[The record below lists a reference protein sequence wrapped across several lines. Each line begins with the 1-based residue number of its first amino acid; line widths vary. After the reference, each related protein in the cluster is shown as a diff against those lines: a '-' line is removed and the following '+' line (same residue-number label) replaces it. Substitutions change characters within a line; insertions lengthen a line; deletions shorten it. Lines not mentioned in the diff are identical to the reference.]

1 MLTLKVI
8 TEEKERVIKGLEK
21 KNFPNA
27 ANAIEEVIETD
38 KKRREAQT
46 ELDKNL
52 SEAKKMA
59 AQIGALMKQ
68 GQKEEAEQIK
78 AQVAALKETN
88 KELEDKK
95 TEAEKEMV
103 RLLCAIP
110 NIPYDLVPEGKGAE
124 ENLVVKSNLCEC
136 KEGDTVGNWT
146 VVPEKAEDKL
156 PHWELAKKYNL
167 IDFDL
172 GVKISGAGF
181 PVYRGKGAQLQ
192 RALINFFLDEARKAG
207 YEEIMPPTVV
217 NADSGYGTGQLPD
230 K

>member
-103 RLLCAIP
+103 RLLCTIP

-124 ENLVVKSNLCEC
+124 ENLVVKSNLC
-136 KEGDTVGNWT
+136 
-146 VVPEKAEDKL
+146 
-156 PHWELAKKYNL
+156 
-167 IDFDL
+167 
-172 GVKISGAGF
+172 
-181 PVYRGKGAQLQ
+181 
-192 RALINFFLDEARKAG
+192 
-207 YEEIMPPTVV
+207 
-217 NADSGYGTGQLPD
+217 
-230 K
+230 

>member
-95 TEAEKEMV
+95 T
-103 RLLCAIP
+103 
-110 NIPYDLVPEGKGAE
+110 
-124 ENLVVKSNLCEC
+124 
-136 KEGDTVGNWT
+136 
-146 VVPEKAEDKL
+146 
-156 PHWELAKKYNL
+156 
-167 IDFDL
+167 
-172 GVKISGAGF
+172 
-181 PVYRGKGAQLQ
+181 
-192 RALINFFLDEARKAG
+192 
-207 YEEIMPPTVV
+207 
-217 NADSGYGTGQLPD
+217 
-230 K
+230 